1 MLTQVL
7 IHWGISSYFGWGVY
21 GLNLALHWSNDP
33 DLEPVCSR
41 PIQTSGI
48 SLDPLRFRL
57 LQPFIEE
64 SARFDDRLKEHVKTN
79 SSVRVD
85 VPLLMPLGDDF
96 IGLPTAYNTSIEGSP
111 TIGVAFFED
120 PNLTPEAVARASQ
133 YTKIITGSSWNESV
147 LRSYGVNNVE
157 TILQGVDSTLFHP
170 APRSGMFRDKFLIFS
185 GGKLEFRKGQDL
197 VLRAFREFAK
207 RHPDAVLVTAWHSPW
222 PQTAR
227 TLDSVSNL
235 PPVPSNKDGKIDV
248 AGWARV
254 SGIPTDQFLDLGSI
268 PNSQM
273 PQILREMDVAV
284 FPNRGE
290 GGTNLVAMECMACG
304 TPVILSANTGH
315 LDLIQEGN
323 CYPLN
328 QQSLVNRIHKSDQ
341 VLTGW
346 GESSVPE
353 IIEHLERIYSER
365 KTAKAIGLRGAE
377 MAGQMSWQS
386 TADALKTLVM
396 NQVSRVN

>member
-64 SARFDDRLKEHVKTN
+64 SARFDERLKEHVKTN
-79 SSVRVD
+79 RSVRVD

-111 TIGVAFFED
+111 TIGVSFFED
-120 PNLTPEAVARASQ
+120 PDLTPEAVARASQ

-170 APRSGMFRDKFLIFS
+170 APRSGMFGDKFLIFS

-197 VLRAFREFAK
+197 VLRAFAVFAK
-207 RHPDAVLVTAWHSPW
+207 RHLDAVLVTAWHSPW

-227 TLDSVSNL
+227 TLDLVSNL
-235 PPVPSNKDGKIDV
+235 PPVPTNKDGKIDV
-248 AGWARV
+248 AKWAYE
-254 SGIPTDQFLDLGSI
+254 SAIPTDQFMDLGSI
-268 PNSQM
+268 PNFQM
-273 PQILREMDVAV
+273 PQILREMDVGL
-284 FPNRGE
+284 FPNRCE

-304 TPVILSANTGH
+304 MPVILSSNTGH

-323 CYPLN
+323 CYPLI
-328 QQSLVNRIHKSDQ
+328 QQNPVNRIHNLGQ
-341 VLTGW
+341 ILTGW
-346 GESSVPE
+346 GESSVME
-353 IIEHLERIYSER
+353 IVDQLERIYCER
-365 KTAKAIGLRGAE
+365 QLANAIGLRGAE
-377 MAGQMSWQS
+377 IAAQMSWKS
-386 TADALKTLVM
+386 TAGALK
-396 NQVSRVN
+396 RVVIG

>member
-41 PIQTSGI
+41 PIQISGI

-64 SARFDDRLKEHVKTN
+64 SARFDERLKEYVKTN
-79 SSVRVD
+79 RSVRVD

-111 TIGVAFFED
+111 TIGVSFFEEPD
-120 PNLTPEAVARASQ
+120 LTPEAVVRASQ

-170 APRSGMFRDKFLIFS
+170 APRSGMFGDKFLIFS
-185 GGKLEFRKGQDL
+185 GGKLEFRKGQDI
-197 VLRAFREFAK
+197 VLRAFAVFAK
-207 RHPDAVLVTAWHSPW
+207 CHLDVVLVTAWHSPW

-235 PPVPSNKDGKIDV
+235 PPVPTNKDGKIDV
-248 AGWARV
+248 AKWAYE
-254 SGIPTDQFLDLGSI
+254 SAIPTDQFMDLGSI
-268 PNSQM
+268 PNFQM
-273 PQILREMDVAV
+273 PQILREMDVGL
-284 FPNRGE
+284 FPNRCE

-304 TPVILSANTGH
+304 MPVILSSNTGH

-323 CYPLN
+323 CYPLI
-328 QQSLVNRIHKSDQ
+328 QQNPVNRIHNIGQ
-341 VLTGW
+341 ILTGW
-346 GESSVPE
+346 GESSVME
-353 IIEHLERIYSER
+353 IVDQLERIYCER
-365 KTAKAIGLRGAE
+365 KVANAIGLRGAE
-377 MAGQMSWQS
+377 IAVQMSWKS
-386 TADALKTLVM
+386 TADGLK
-396 NQVSRVN
+396 RVVIG

>member
-1 MLTQVL
+1 
-7 IHWGISSYFGWGVY
+7 
-21 GLNLALHWSNDP
+21 
-33 DLEPVCSR
+33 
-41 PIQTSGI
+41 
-48 SLDPLRFRL
+48 
-57 LQPFIEE
+57 
-64 SARFDDRLKEHVKTN
+64 
-79 SSVRVD
+79 
-85 VPLLMPLGDDF
+85 
-96 IGLPTAYNTSIEGSP
+96 
-111 TIGVAFFED
+111 
-120 PNLTPEAVARASQ
+120 
-133 YTKIITGSSWNESV
+133 
-147 LRSYGVNNVE
+147 
-157 TILQGVDSTLFHP
+157 
-170 APRSGMFRDKFLIFS
+170 
-185 GGKLEFRKGQDL
+185 
-197 VLRAFREFAK
+197 
-207 RHPDAVLVTAWHSPW
+207 
-222 PQTAR
+222 
-227 TLDSVSNL
+227 
-235 PPVPSNKDGKIDV
+235 
-248 AGWARV
+248 
-254 SGIPTDQFLDLGSI
+254 
-268 PNSQM
+268 M

-396 NQVSRVN
+396 NQISRVN